1 MAVEHV
7 ASHSQGEVL
16 AVVTPKKDPSARS
29 VDSLLDEARADIDR
43 YSVAQAFSYQQ
54 QGALLIDIR
63 PVAQRA
69 EHGVVPHALI
79 IERNVLEWRLDPQCE
94 HRLPGISSYERRV
107 LILCQ
112 EGYASS
118 FAAASVRALGYLH
131 VGDVIG
137 GFDAWRAAGL
147 PFESGV

>member
-1 MAVEHV
+1 VVNPAEN
-7 ASHSQGEVL
+7 HS
-16 AVVTPKKDPSARS
+16 KRS

-43 YSVAQAFSYQQ
+43 YTVAEAFDYQQ

-69 EHGVVPHALI
+69 EHGVVPDALI
-79 IERNVLEWRLDPQCE
+79 IERNVLEWRLDPQCD
-94 HRLPGISSYERRV
+94 HRLPGIGSYERRIM
-107 LILCQ
+107 ILCQ
-112 EGYASS
+112 QGYASS

-131 VGDVIG
+131 VADVIG

-147 PFESGV
+147 PVQANV